1 MTPAVAKALM
11 HPVSLHLI
19 ETYLGSD
26 IHYCQCPG
34 FSILRPAEKV
44 GENDRVEPGGWHSVR
59 PASLPPRSQAVDSP
73 DAALAGLPVPPDK

>member
-59 PASLPPRSQAVDSP
+59 PSRAPSAPQPGCQ
-73 DAALAGLPVPPDK
+73 LA

>member
-1 MTPAVAKALM
+1 MPERTLRPAVAKALM

-44 GENDRVEPGGWHSVR
+44 GENDRVEPGGAVLSDRIGLLTQRTAKSV
-59 PASLPPRSQAVDSP
+59 
-73 DAALAGLPVPPDK
+73 GL